1 MTSLS
6 DYKAYGACARALHDT
21 LNAALDDF
29 GLRKAVPRRKRL
41 RNGDAF
47 RLEKTTY
54 KFYCDLWE
62 LAWWNGVARDPA
74 KRDHAAPLAGLDL
87 WGLVDGCI
95 CREFPDLYSIK
106 VNGETVPLTSVTH
119 YDPWPPAEPLPRLEE
134 TPEMTE
140 RDLEASSAQKS
151 WPLRKPLTPPSRSL
165 RACWRLPT
173 SGSID
178 HATS

>member
-6 DYKAYGACARALHDT
+6 DYKAYGACNRALHDT

-74 KRDHAAPLAGLDL
+74 KRDHAAPLADPHPR
-87 WGLVDGCI
+87 GLVGGLLLPEVSGPYLDPC
-95 CREFPDLYSIK
+95 
-106 VNGETVPLTSVTH
+106 NGEM
-119 YDPWPPAEPLPRLEE
+119 A
-134 TPEMTE
+134 
-140 RDLEASSAQKS
+140 
-151 WPLRKPLTPPSRSL
+151 PLRTVRP
-165 RACWRLPT
+165 
-173 SGSID
+173 
-178 HATS
+178 